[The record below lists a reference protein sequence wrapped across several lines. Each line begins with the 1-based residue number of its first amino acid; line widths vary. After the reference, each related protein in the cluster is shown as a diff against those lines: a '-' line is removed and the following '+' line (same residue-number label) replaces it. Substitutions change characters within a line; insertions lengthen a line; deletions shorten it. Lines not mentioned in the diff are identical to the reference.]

1 MVDFAQAHAHQ
12 NEASY
17 QRVRKAADDGL
28 ITVASG

>member
-12 NEASY
+12 NEANY